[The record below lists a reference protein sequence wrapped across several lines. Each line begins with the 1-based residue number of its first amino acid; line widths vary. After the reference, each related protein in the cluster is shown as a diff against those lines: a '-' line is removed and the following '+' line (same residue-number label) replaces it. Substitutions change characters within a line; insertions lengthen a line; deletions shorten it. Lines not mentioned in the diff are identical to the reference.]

1 MAPPMDNPY
10 VASGSSADIDDTSA
24 TTNLY
29 IGNLPMNVSS
39 FSRFTSLLKK
49 KNEVRIFILI
59 TGRYCIPIVD
69 ICYRWRCKIYWR
81 HSVLMV
87 PSHRERYSIQDRTMR
102 ERGEDTRGHGSTS
115 IPLQGF
121 PMWVCRL
128 HAQKGLWPCPSA
140 DGWWV
145 FWNSARTISRI
156 WLPPWSF

>member
-69 ICYRWRCKIYWR
+69 ICYR
-81 HSVLMV
+81 
-87 PSHRERYSIQDRTMR
+87 
-102 ERGEDTRGHGSTS
+102 
-115 IPLQGF
+115 
-121 PMWVCRL
+121 
-128 HAQKGLWPCPSA
+128 
-140 DGWWV
+140 
-145 FWNSARTISRI
+145 
-156 WLPPWSF
+156 